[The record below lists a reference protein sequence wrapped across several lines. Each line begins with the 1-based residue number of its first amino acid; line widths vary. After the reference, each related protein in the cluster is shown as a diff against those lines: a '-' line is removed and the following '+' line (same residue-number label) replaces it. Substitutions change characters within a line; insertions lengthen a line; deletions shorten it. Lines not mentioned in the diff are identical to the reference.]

1 MRTYDHS
8 RSYAGYD
15 PNEFKNGVYGSGR
28 IAYRKTVVDKVDI

>member
-1 MRTYDHS
+1 MRTYGHS

-15 PNEFKNGVYGSGR
+15 PNEFKNGVYGSGQ